1 MGLRSQAFSFV
12 RDHGRSLA
20 RTSPDKTT
28 ASFRCLGSH
37 VRGKGRYL
45 RCLARYL
52 RCLGSKVSA
61 TAATFDVSGRR
72 FDVLANTF
80 DVPANT
86 FDVSGRR
93 CLRRRLPSM
102 SRVEGVCDG
111 GYLRCLGS
119 KIFENPSTGRVL
131 TRSGAFWG
139 SMPGPGLSGG
149 PGVPIVGSK
158 PHGSCLPCRI
168 PKSGGPA
175 LSSQSTSR
183 SSMRSGTIHRRFGS
197 SRHSA
202 LLDRS
207 RAGTPSSSQRSVT
220 RSVQPKQSP

>member
-1 MGLRSQAFSFV
+1 MTLGAPVPSVFLCARSWAQFGQDKSRQNDRFLSMSRVA
-12 RDHGRSLA
+12 RS
-20 RTSPDKTT
+20 RQ
-28 ASFRCLGSH
+28 GQI
-37 VRGKGRYL
+37 
-45 RCLARYL
+45 
-52 RCLGSKVSA
+52 
-61 TAATFDVSGRR
+61 
-72 FDVLANTF
+72 
-80 DVPANT
+80 
-86 FDVSGRR
+86 
-93 CLRRRLPSM
+93 PSM
-102 SRVEGVCDG
+102 SRVEGLCDG

-149 PGVPIVGSK
+149 LGVPIVGSK
-158 PHGSCLPCRI
+158 PHASCLPCRI

-207 RAGTPSSSQRSVT
+207 RAGTPSSSQRSET